1 MDKTADSDLI
11 VSRTFF
17 GLSIKATDFFIIL
30 ALVFYSLL
38 SALFPSRVKGG
49 WMGIILTNAAALAVF
64 LAANLFAQK
73 TASRHLRFLLRTFSV
88 QLILLYV
95 YSMSLRHQ
103 LIFFPHWHD
112 QMVID
117 LEARILGVAPTVWLQ
132 RFVTPWLTEWMMFCY
147 VFYVPV
153 YPLLSL
159 LIYKRHGEDQ
169 NEDYLFHIAFVII
182 LCTLGFM
189 IFPVAGPMRHIGNL
203 HTVPLRGHFFTA
215 VSEIIRNR
223 VHSPGGTIPSI
234 HCAAATI
241 MWWMAYRYARPAFYV
256 LAPIILTLY
265 VSTVYGRFHYLFD
278 VFVGIAAALLVMVLG
293 RTLIK
298 AWNRVKVKS

>member
-1 MDKTADSDLI
+1 MKTTPDSNPI
-11 VSRTFF
+11 ASHIYF
-17 GLSIKATDFFIIL
+17 GLKAKVTDIL
-30 ALVFYSLL
+30 ILSALAFYSLL
-38 SALFPSRVKGG
+38 AVLFPARVKGG
-49 WMGIILTNAAALAVF
+49 WTGIVLANVLALVLF
-64 LAANLFAQK
+64 LAANLFAQR
-73 TASRHLRFLLRTFSV
+73 TGSRDLRFLLRTASIQF
-88 QLILLYV
+88 ILLYI
-95 YSMSLRHQ
+95 YSMSLKHQ
-103 LIFFPHWHD
+103 LIFFPQWHD

-117 LEARILGVAPTVWLQ
+117 LEARLLGVAPTVWLQ

-159 LIYKRHGEDQ
+159 LIYRRHGEEQ
-169 NEDYLFHIAFVII
+169 NEDYLFHIAFVIV
-182 LCTLGFM
+182 LCTVGFM
-189 IFPVAGPMRHIGNL
+189 IFPVAGPMRHIGDL

-215 VSEIIRNR
+215 VSELIRNR

-241 MWWMAYRYARPAFYV
+241 MWWMSYRYARPAFYI
-256 LAPIILTLY
+256 LAPVIISLY

-278 VFVGIAAALLVMVLG
+278 VFVGIAAALLVMALG

-298 AWNRVKVKS
+298 AWNRDTLKR